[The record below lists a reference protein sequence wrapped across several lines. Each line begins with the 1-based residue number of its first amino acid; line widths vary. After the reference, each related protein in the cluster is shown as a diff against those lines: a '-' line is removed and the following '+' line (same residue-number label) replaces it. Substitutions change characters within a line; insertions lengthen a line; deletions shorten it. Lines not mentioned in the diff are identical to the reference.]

1 MDKDLART
9 TRPTFKRALRRIN
22 MISVLVTMTL
32 IWVLLCVASVL
43 TLKQYA
49 QKNLELTAATMTHSL
64 EAALVFADDAAATE
78 TLAALGRQGQFS
90 AAVVRD
96 KNENVIAA
104 WRYNAQQTD
113 DKLNGYIS
121 RWLFPL
127 PVPQPVWHNGE
138 IIGEVC
144 LTARDSLIGHFI
156 WISLAVLTGSILLAS
171 GIAILLTRHLHSG
184 VVEALQNITDVVH
197 DVRTNRNFSR
207 RVSEERIEEFH
218 RFAQDFNSL
227 LDEMEEWQ
235 LRLQARNAQ
244 LLRTALHDPLT
255 GLANRAAFRSS
266 ISALM
271 NDDAARNSSAL
282 LFLDGDNFKFV
293 NDTWGHA
300 AGDRV
305 LIEVAKRLA
314 EFGGSRHQPYRLGGD
329 EFAMVLY
336 GVHSEYEVQRICA
349 ALSQAFN
356 RPFDLHNGH
365 LASMTLSIGYALT
378 WEHASA
384 EKLQELADRNMYLAK
399 HQRAERLI
407 K

>member
-1 MDKDLART
+1 MDKDLSPL

-22 MISVLVTMTL
+22 MIGVFVTMTL

-64 EAALVFADDAAATE
+64 EAALVFTDDAAAAE
-78 TLAALGRQGQFS
+78 TLAVLGQQGQYS
-90 AAVVRD
+90 EAEVRD
-96 KNENVIAA
+96 NNQNVIAS
-104 WRYNAQQTD
+104 WSYD
-113 DKLNGYIS
+113 SKESVDKLS
-121 RWLFPL
+121 DFVSHWLFPV
-127 PVPQPVWHNGE
+127 PVAQPVWHDGK
-138 IIGEVC
+138 IIGEVR
-144 LTARDSLIGHFI
+144 LTARDSLISHFI
-156 WISLAVLTGSILLAS
+156 WLSLGVLTGSILLAS
-171 GIAILLTRHLHSG
+171 FIAIILSRHLHNG

-218 RFAQDFNSL
+218 HFAQDFNSL

-235 LRLQARNAQ
+235 LRLQAKNAQ
-244 LLRTALHDPLT
+244 LLRTTLHDPLT

-266 ISALM
+266 INALM
-271 NDDAARNSSAL
+271 TDSTARSCTAL
-282 LFLDGDNFKFV
+282 LFLDGDNFKHV

-300 AGDRV
+300 TGDLV
-305 LIEVAKRLA
+305 LIEVARRMA
-314 EFGGSRHQPYRLGGD
+314 EFGGKRHQPYRLGGD

-336 GVHSEYEVQRICA
+336 DVHSEHEVQRICA
-349 ALSQAFN
+349 ALSRVFT

-365 LASMTLSIGYALT
+365 LTNMTLSIGYALA
-378 WEHASA
+378 WEHSSA

-399 HQRAERLI
+399 HQRRALE
-407 K
+407 

>member
-1 MDKDLART
+1 MDKDHSPT
-9 TRPTFKRALRRIN
+9 PRPTFKRALRRIN
-22 MISVLVTMTL
+22 ITSVIVTMTL
-32 IWVLLCVASVL
+32 IWLLLCVASVL

-64 EAALVFADDAAATE
+64 EAALVFTDDAAAAE
-78 TLAALGRQGQFS
+78 TLAALGQQ
-90 AAVVRD
+90 
-96 KNENVIAA
+96 EN
-104 WRYNAQQTD
+104 D
-113 DKLNGYIS
+113 DKLGDFIS
-121 RWLFPL
+121 HWLFPF
-127 PVPQPVWHNGE
+127 PVAQPVWHSGE
-138 IIGEVC
+138 IIGEVR
-144 LTARDSLIGHFI
+144 LTARDSLISHFI
-156 WISLAVLTGSILLAS
+156 WLSLAVLTGSILLAS

-184 VVEALQNITDVVH
+184 VVEALQNITEVVH

-218 RFAQDFNSL
+218 NFAQDFNSL

-235 LRLQARNAQ
+235 LRLQAKNAQ

-271 NDDAARNSSAL
+271 NDNSARSSSAL

-305 LIEVAKRLA
+305 LIEVARRLA
-314 EFGGSRHQPYRLGGD
+314 EFGGNRHIPYRLGGD
-329 EFAMVLY
+329 EFAVVLY
-336 GVHSEYEVQRICA
+336 GVHSDYEVQRISA
-349 ALSQAFN
+349 ALSQEFN

-365 LASMTLSIGYALT
+365 LVSMTLSMGYALT

-384 EKLQELADRNMYLAK
+384 EKLQELADRNMYQAK
-399 HQRAERLI
+399 HQRTERSI

>member
-1 MDKDLART
+1 MDKDFFPT
-9 TRPTFKRALRRIN
+9 TRPTFKRTLRRIN
-22 MISVLVTMTL
+22 MISVLVTMLL
-32 IWVLLCVASVL
+32 IWLLLCVASVL

-49 QKNLELTAATMTHSL
+49 QKNLDLTAATMTHSL
-64 EAALVFADDAAATE
+64 EAAE
-78 TLAALGRQGQFS
+78 
-90 AAVVRD
+90 VRD
-96 KNENVIAA
+96 KNQKVIAS
-104 WRYNAQQTD
+104 WYYDAQASD
-113 DKLNGYIS
+113 DKLNGLIS
-121 RWLFPL
+121 QWLFPL
-127 PVPQPVWHNGE
+127 PVTQPVWHNGK

-156 WISLAVLTGSILLAS
+156 WLSLAVLTGCILLAS
-171 GIAILLTRHLHSG
+171 GIALMLTRYLHNG
-184 VVEALQNITDVVH
+184 VVDALQNITDVVH

-218 RFAQDFNSL
+218 LFAQDFNSL

-235 LRLQARNAQ
+235 LRLQAKNAQ

-255 GLANRAAFRSS
+255 GLANRAAFRNS
-266 ISALM
+266 ITELM
-271 NDDAARNSSAL
+271 NDSSARSCSAL
-282 LFLDGDNFKFV
+282 LFLDGDNFKFI

-305 LIEVAKRLA
+305 LIEVARRLA
-314 EFGGSRHQPYRLGGD
+314 EFGGNHHQPYRLGGD

-336 GVHSEYEVQRICA
+336 NVHSEYEVKRICS
-349 ALSQAFN
+349 ALSQEFN

-365 LASMTLSIGYALT
+365 LASMTLSIGFALT

-384 EKLQELADRNMYLAK
+384 EKLQELADRNMYQAK
-399 HQRAERLI
+399 HQRSERSI